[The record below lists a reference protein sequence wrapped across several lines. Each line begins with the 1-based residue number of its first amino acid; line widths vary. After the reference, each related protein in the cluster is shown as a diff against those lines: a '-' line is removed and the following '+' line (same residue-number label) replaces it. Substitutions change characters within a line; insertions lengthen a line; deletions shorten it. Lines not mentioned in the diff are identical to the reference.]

1 MSSKTTVAVS
11 EKYDGDRFWLNG
23 VESEVV
29 ESERLQNCLNA
40 GTVFKRVT
48 NMKLYLLF
56 LNVVVEILYYFII

>member
-11 EKYDGDRFWLNG
+11 EKYDADRFWLNG

-40 GTVFKRVT
+40 GTVFKLRY
-48 NMKLYLLF
+48 NINK
-56 LNVVVEILYYFII
+56 N